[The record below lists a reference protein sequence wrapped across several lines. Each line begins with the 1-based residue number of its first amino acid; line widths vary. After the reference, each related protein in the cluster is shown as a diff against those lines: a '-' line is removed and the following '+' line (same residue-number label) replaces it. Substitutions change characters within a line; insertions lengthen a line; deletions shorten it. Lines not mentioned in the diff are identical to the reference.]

1 MLSPFEAFLTT
12 LVVVL
17 TGIFFVLVGQMTPLP
32 AGEQM
37 VALGVSVSSL
47 GLLGTVALGVL
58 FWVGQ
63 QQK

>member
-17 TGIFFVLVGQMTPLP
+17 TGIFFVLVGQITPLP

-37 VALGVSVSSL
+37 VALGISVSSV

-58 FWVGQ
+58 YWIGKKQ
-63 QQK
+63 